1 MEIFNTA
8 QVFLSLQQD
17 EKSDITLRRLT
28 ESSISI
34 YAAELK
40 PGKKLPAHYHHTG
53 GEIYQ
58 VVSGEGFMETGLMES
73 GQGDGTSVA
82 WNASFP
88 IKAGDV
94 FEVPPAMVHKLSNPG
109 IEALHLIFFTPPSH
123 LGEDR
128 VFL

>member
-1 MEIFNTA
+1 MEIFNTTH
-8 QVFLSLQQD
+8 VFSSLQQD

-28 ESSISI
+28 ESSVSI

-40 PGKKLPAHYHHTG
+40 PEKKLPAHYHHTG

-58 VVSGEGFMETGLMES
+58 VVSGEGLMETGWDE
-73 GQGDGTSVA
+73 GTSVV
-82 WNASFP
+82 WTASFP

-94 FEVPPAMVHKLSNPG
+94 FEVPPAMVHKLCNPG
-109 IEALHLIFFTPPSH
+109 IEALRLIFFTPPSH

-128 VFL
+128 VFV

>member
-8 QVFLSLQQD
+8 QVFSSLQQD

-28 ESSISI
+28 ESSLPI

-40 PGKKLPAHYHHTG
+40 PGKELPAHYHHTG

-58 VVSGEGFMETGLMES
+58 VVSGEGLMETGWGE
-73 GQGDGTSVA
+73 GTAVV
-82 WNASFP
+82 WTASFQ
-88 IKAGDV
+88 IKAGDI
-94 FEVPPAMVHKLSNPG
+94 FEVPPTMVHKLCNPG
-109 IEALHLIFFTPPSH
+109 IEALRLIFITPPSH

-128 VFL
+128 VFV